1 MLADERLPGFRGLP
15 PRQRAV
21 YAAAA
26 VVILVVSAL
35 FAYQAN
41 FLLDR
46 STATD
51 RARSDKQAQEAVDR
65 EQPAFVSTVTP
76 LDYDRDLPRPSACC
90 SIGR

>member
-26 VVILVVSAL
+26 VVILVVGAL

-76 LDYDRDLPRPSACC
+76 LDCDRDLPRPSACC